1 MQKENKEYVKQI
13 IRYAIY
19 LVIVLGLTV
28 LAFYLTIGNNAAA
41 IGQTLENAN
50 IWWIVAILG
59 VVIACILLRSIV
71 IFALMRT
78 YYKKYFFHRA
88 IAIDQ
93 VGTLFRMVTPAGLGS
108 HIMELYTFKKQH
120 ISISDGLSVLAL
132 YSILYQIVLIVYNT
146 ITIIVKAPLVMD
158 IGFINLAFNDSVQA
172 NIPLWVLITIG
183 YVVNLSV
190 IAFIFFISYWN
201 GFYRFLNGPIARFLH
216 KVKVVKDIDAY
227 QYKLEGAKDNFRN
240 NIKYL
245 FKNWKVMLI
254 SLVAFFGYITISYSV
269 PYFAGLALNNQSA
282 NANFW
287 DSVLLSNFHQMITCL
302 IPIPGSSMVSEL
314 FFLRLFYSSNPAYSF
329 YESEEI
335 ARAALLLWRSLMFIF
350 PLFISSIFTIIYRP
364 RKVDPDAS
372 NQENQDIKE

>member
-41 IGQTLENAN
+41 IDETLQNAN

-71 IFALMRT
+71 VFALMRT

-132 YSILYQIVLIVYNT
+132 YSLLYQFVLIIYNS
-146 ITIIVKAPLVMD
+146 ITIIVKAPLVIE
-158 IGFINLAFNDSVQA
+158 IGSINFAFNDSIQA
-172 NIPLWVLITIG
+172 NIPLWLLITIG
-183 YVVNLSV
+183 FIVNLTV
-190 IAFIFFISYWN
+190 ITFIFFISYWD
-201 GFYRFLNGPIARFLH
+201 GFYRLLNGPIARFLH
-216 KVKVVKDIDAY
+216 KIKLVKDIDAY
-227 QYKLEGAKDNFRN
+227 QYKLAGAKDNFRN
-240 NIKYL
+240 NFKYL

-269 PYFAGLALNNQSA
+269 PYFAGLAINNQSA

-302 IPIPGSSMVSEL
+302 FPIPGNSMISEL

-329 YESEEI
+329 YQSEEI

-350 PLFISSIFTIIYRP
+350 PLFISSLFTIIYRP